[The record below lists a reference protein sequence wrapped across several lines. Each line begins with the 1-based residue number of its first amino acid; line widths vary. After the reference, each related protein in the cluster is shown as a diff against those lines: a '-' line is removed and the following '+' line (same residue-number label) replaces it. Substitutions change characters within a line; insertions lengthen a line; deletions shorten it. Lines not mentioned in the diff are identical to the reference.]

1 MGIRD
6 NELIV
11 AWSDS
16 GPGEDGQLQ
25 VQTAVGQIP

>member
-1 MGIRD
+1 
-6 NELIV
+6 LIL